1 MHILILLLQ
10 GHIYYE
16 DVAIKA
22 VGHKSERNEEEALS
36 EDPDEDEGHDGERE
50 PAPIQRS
57 AIISGFTNLKK
68 ELSILSPLRHPN
80 IIEFYGISE
89 KPLGM
94 ITMVHLKYYYYL
106 E

>member
-1 MHILILLLQ
+1 M
-10 GHIYYE
+10 
-16 DVAIKA
+16 
-22 VGHKSERNEEEALS
+22 LS
-36 EDPDEDEGHDGERE
+36 EEDPNEDEGHGGERE

-57 AIISGFTNLKK
+57 AIISGFSNLKK

-94 ITMVHLKYYYYL
+94 ITMVHLNY
-106 E
+106 